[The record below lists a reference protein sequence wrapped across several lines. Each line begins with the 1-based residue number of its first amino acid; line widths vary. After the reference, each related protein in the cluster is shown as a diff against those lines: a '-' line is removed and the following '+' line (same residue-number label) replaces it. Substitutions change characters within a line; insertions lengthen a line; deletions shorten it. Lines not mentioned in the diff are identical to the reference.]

1 MTQKIS
7 RAKKSALALLL
18 TTLLLSFSTFG
29 AYAEPIFDT
38 DKTDDSAVET
48 TVGAE
53 NEVDTDT
60 DTDTDTG
67 ADTDATSDTESE
79 RKTEAVIDESEKSL
93 DDTEDGGKAEAE
105 SADKNDDS
113 TDKTAADDK
122 AEDDSDEKT
131 QTIEVLD
138 RSGGMLSFL
147 NRAFGA
153 ALKWLNDLTGSYLIA
168 ILLFAL
174 IIKILL
180 FPLSIKQQKSSQL
193 MAKLAP
199 RQEAIRKKYAGRN
212 DKASQMK
219 MNEEIQNMYAEEK
232 YNPMGGCL
240 PMLIQLPIIM
250 VLYTVI
256 TNPLSSVMGY
266 TSEKLTALSQLFT
279 ANSHLFEG
287 VASKISETDA
297 VSLIANAA
305 DPAAVSAAFGADYTT
320 ITEFYKT
327 FQVAPDL
334 NLMDK
339 PTLSFSLLLLVPIC
353 VFLASFFSTKLIRKF
368 SYNPTAGDAQTQM
381 SNKFMDWTMPLMI
394 LWFSF
399 SVPALVGV
407 YWIFQNVISIG
418 QQYLMSKLYP
428 IKAPTPEEIR
438 EAELLMRGK
447 TPNKKSKKATN
458 NNATETDGD
467 KPVKKQ
473 PVQKAALKKKK
484 AKSPFIYAK
493 KGIDPA
499 YMARVKAK
507 GKVPK
512 AKMKP

>member
-7 RAKKSALALLL
+7 RTKKSALALLL

-29 AYAEPIFDT
+29 AYAEPISDT
-38 DKTDDSAVET
+38 DKTDDSAIET
-48 TVGAE
+48 TVGDE

-60 DTDTDTG
+60 DTE
-67 ADTDATSDTESE
+67 ADTEAEL
-79 RKTEAVIDESEKSL
+79 KTEAVTDESEKSL

-122 AEDDSDEKT
+122 TVADDKTADDSDEKP
-131 QTIEVLD
+131 QTIEVMD

-256 TNPLSSVMGY
+256 TNPLSSVMDY

-327 FQVAPDL
+327 FQVAPGL

-447 TPNKKSKKATN
+447 TPNKKSKKATD

-467 KPVKKQ
+467 KHVKKQ

>member
-1 MTQKIS
+1 MTQTFFCG
-7 RAKKSALALLL
+7 AKRTFAALL
-18 TTLLLSFSTFG
+18 TAVLLSTAG
-29 AYAEPIFDT
+29 LCVYADEPDSDKPIAT
-38 DKTDDSAVET
+38 DA
-48 TVGAE
+48 AA
-53 NEVDTDT
+53 VDTDLT
-60 DTDTDTG
+60 D
-67 ADTDATSDTESE
+67 DTESDKGDE
-79 RKTEAVIDESEKSL
+79 SAAIDENAAVAENATTAETSETSTKDDASTK
-93 DDTEDGGKAEAE
+93 DDTK
-105 SADKNDDS
+105 
-113 TDKTAADDK
+113 
-122 AEDDSDEKT
+122 SDAPET
-131 QTIEVLD
+131 VEVMD
-138 RSGGMLSFL
+138 RSGGILSFL

-153 ALKWLNDLTGSYLIA
+153 ALKWLNDITGSYLIA

-199 RQEAIRKKYAGRN
+199 RQEAIRKKYAGRT

-219 MNEEIQNMYAEEK
+219 MNEEIQTMYAEEK

-240 PMLIQLPIIM
+240 PMLVQLPIIM

-256 TNPLSSVMGY
+256 TNPLSSVMDY
-266 TSEKLTALSQLFT
+266 TSEKLSALSQLFT

-287 VASKISETDA
+287 IASKISETDA

-327 FQVAPDL
+327 FQVAPGL

-339 PTLSFSLLLLVPIC
+339 PVLGLTPLVIVPIL

-447 TPNKKSKKATN
+447 KPKKSASSSVEEEKTPA
-458 NNATETDGD
+458 
-467 KPVKKQ
+467 KKQ

-507 GKVPK
+507 GKVPT